1 MLGSALRGAFVRID
15 AGLAGFAPNII
26 VFQFN
31 PDTISRTPSLVQPPA
46 PASGSGQTDPGAQAA
61 EPTESI
67 SFSLRLDATDQLAE
81 GNPIAAASGIM
92 PALSALE
99 LLMYPKD
106 SLASQLLSGAQSEV
120 SSIASG
126 AGGEGGAGGGT
137 HQDPPKELP
146 TVLFFWGAWRIL
158 PVAITSLSINE
169 TLYDQLLNPV
179 RAEVSVNLEVLT
191 PSQLG
196 KDATFARGAYA
207 YTQANKEAFSL
218 MNLLNAPDVIIRTIV
233 SF

>member
-1 MLGSALRGAFVRID
+1 VLGSALRGAFVRLD

-81 GNPIAAASGIM
+81 GNPIALASGIL
-92 PALSALE
+92 PTLSALE

-106 SLASQLLSGAQSEV
+106 SLASQLFSAAASAAT
-120 SSIASG
+120 SIASA
-126 AGGEGGAGGGT
+126 AGGDGGDGGGA
-137 HQDPPKELP
+137 HQHPPQELP

-169 TLYDQLLNPV
+169 TLYDQMLNPV

-191 PSQLG
+191 LSQLG
-196 KDATFARGAYA
+196 ADATFARGAYK
-207 YTQANKEAFSL
+207 YTQSAKEAFSVA
-218 MNLLNAPDVIIRTIV
+218 NLLNAPDIIIRTIA

>member
-1 MLGSALRGAFVRID
+1 VLGSALRGAFVRID

-31 PDTISRTPSLVQPPA
+31 PDTVSRTPSLVQPPA
-46 PASGSGQTDPGAQAA
+46 PATGSGQTDPGAQAA

-67 SFSLRLDATDQLAE
+67 SFSLRLDASDQLAE
-81 GNPIAAASGIM
+81 ANPIAAASGIM

-99 LLMYPKD
+99 MLMYPKD
-106 SLASQLLSGAQSEV
+106 SLASQLFSAASSAG
-120 SSIASG
+120 SSIASATGTDGSSGSG
-126 AGGEGGAGGGT
+126 A

-169 TLYDQLLNPV
+169 TLYDQLLNPI

-191 PSQLG
+191 PSQLA
-196 KDATFARGAYA
+196 KDATFARGAYT
-207 YTQANKEAFSL
+207 YTQTNKEAFSV
-218 MNLLNAPDVIIRTIV
+218 MNLLNAPDVIIRTIAN
-233 SF
+233 F